1 MKAPEWTPFERVTAA
16 EAIAQGLTVLPDHW
30 SLTPLRDKRPYRDG
44 WQSEALVSRTA
55 IADAILKGDRCR
67 SKSSGKAYTGYASGY
82 GLRLGEASG
91 GLVAIDVDGTS
102 AEALLAAISAGV
114 LPATVAWTSGKPGRR
129 QLLYQVPAEIRPQ
142 ILAFKRKALNCFG
155 DLRAT
160 EGELIEFRYNDH
172 QSALPPSRHPDTGA
186 YCWLKS
192 PEEVAVAAA
201 PEWLCKLLGEFV
213 RNEGATPEAAP
224 PALPMPGWGI
234 AGGGASELEQILN
247 QALTRLSARDIYKW
261 PGHQFRDYGKTWRGY
276 CPQHRSQSGTTF
288 AVDPETREWYCFC
301 CEVGGGPV
309 QYRHFANGG
318 RGRPRGAEFVAIVRE
333 LAAESGLSVS
343 VRVGNSAAAELA
355 PSLEATADE
364 VKQSIWER
372 SRQFSPTHQI
382 DRPYFDWDIPA
393 AGTIVAVRSALGTGK
408 TSWLGRAIQQ
418 LPEEGWL
425 ALGHRNSLLLQSCRR
440 WGFAHLHVDRAFAK
454 IGAPESRLALCVDSL
469 GHFQETDFTD
479 KNVILDE
486 AMAIVRHLL
495 VGGTLKQQRET
506 ILEKF
511 RQALRRAKRI
521 FCLDGMLADWCVDY
535 LQQLA
540 GGDRPLVK
548 IDNQYRG
555 EPLEVKFL
563 TASFDDRGNTR
574 RNDRSPLLRQI
585 WQSPC
590 PAICTD
596 SQIEAEALDRLLAES
611 GKRGLRI
618 DSKTGE
624 REAVRDFLQSPNYFL
639 RQQQP
644 QYLIYTPAAEAG
656 VDISLQS
663 YFSDQFCL
671 FFGVLHTNAQ
681 QQMIGRVRDPQVP
694 RWVWCRS
701 TGLQDGESQRWLLP
715 QQLAGAFEDFL
726 LQEGNNNLE
735 GRSTPEDREGL
746 EQLVQRLLSVSQ
758 DEHYQAFCTIHAI
771 AKYERANLRE
781 CLYTALGEAGHRIE
795 AVSLEQARE
804 EREREK
810 ATKEAIKAD
819 NAREIFSAS
828 KSAGKPSPA
837 PRRPDGQPRQEPAG
851 PTAPAKSKKQHDR
864 DLSAAKI
871 LQRQLPG
878 IERSPRWTPEFIKR
892 VQYDERQFLPQQ
904 ECFWLLQ
911 RYDVARAILED
922 SSLLLGH
929 EEAAGGGDIRARCA
943 RVAALVELGV
953 PDLLDLDREWTATSA
968 AVEAIF
974 DRGQTRDFRNALGL
988 RAKVT
993 HPIQYFRRL
1002 LALAGVK
1009 IVGRRARRVDPASG
1023 ESRPRMV
1030 YTIDRDGWHDPDRLA
1045 VLACLERRWQPVLGA
1060 IERAF
1065 VDAVG

>member
-1 MKAPEWTPFERVTAA
+1 MKAPDWTPFERVAAA
-16 EAIAQGLTVLPDHW
+16 ETIAAGLTVLPACW
-30 SLTPLRDKRPYRDG
+30 SLTPLRDKRPYREG
-44 WQSEALVSRTA
+44 WQSEPLVPRAS
-55 IADAILKGDRCR
+55 IADLILHGERCR
-67 SKSSGKAYTGYASGY
+67 SKGSGKAYTGYASGY

-91 GLVAIDVDGTS
+91 GLVAIDIDGTS
-102 AEALLAAISAGV
+102 AEALLAAISGGV
-114 LPATVAWTSGKPGRR
+114 LPATIAWTSGKPGRR
-129 QLLYQVPAEIRPQ
+129 QLLYQVPEPVRQQ
-142 ILAFKRKALNCFG
+142 ISAFRRKALDRFG
-155 DLRAT
+155 DLRAA

-172 QSALPPSRHPDTGA
+172 QSALPPSRHPETGA
-186 YCWLKS
+186 YCWLNS
-192 PEEVAVAAA
+192 PAELNAADA
-201 PEWLCKLLGEFV
+201 PDWLCKLLQEFARGE
-213 RNEGATPEAAP
+213 RGAAAAKAKATPV
-224 PALPMPGWGI
+224 PAWGI
-234 AGGGASELEQILN
+234 AGGGASELEKILN
-247 QALTRLSARDIYKW
+247 EALSRLSARDVYKW

-288 AVDPETREWYCFC
+288 AVDPESREWYCFC

-333 LAAESGLSVS
+333 LAAESGLSVPTQ
-343 VRVGNSAAAELA
+343 VGNSAALELA
-355 PSLEATADE
+355 PNLEATAED

-372 SRQFSPTHQI
+372 SRQFGPTHQI
-382 DRPYFDWDIPA
+382 DRPYFDWEIPA
-393 AGTIVAVRSALGTGK
+393 AGTMVAVRSALGTGK
-408 TSWLGRAIQQ
+408 TSWLGRVVQQ
-418 LPEEGWL
+418 LPAEGWL

-440 WGFAHLHVDRAFAK
+440 WGFAHLHIDRAFAS

-469 GHFQETDFTD
+469 SHFQEADFTD

-486 AMAIVRHLL
+486 AMAIVRHLV

-540 GGDRPLVK
+540 GSDRPLVK

-555 EPLEVKFL
+555 EPLQIEFL
-563 TASFDDRGNTR
+563 NESFDERGNTK

-585 WQSPC
+585 WQSAC

-596 SQIEAEALDRLLAES
+596 SQLEAEALDRLLAES

-618 DSKTGE
+618 DSKTSD

-656 VDISLQS
+656 VDISLQG

-681 QQMIGRVRDPQVP
+681 QQMLGRIRDPQVP
-694 RWVWCRS
+694 RRIWCRS
-701 TGLQDGESQRWLLP
+701 TGLQEGESQRWLLP

-726 LQEGNNNLE
+726 LQEGNNHLE
-735 GRSTPEDREGL
+735 GRRSTPEDRESF

-771 AKYERANLRE
+771 AKYERAHLRD
-781 CLYTALGEAGHRIE
+781 CLRTALEEAGHHLE
-795 AVSLEQARE
+795 TVSLEQAVE

-819 NAREIFSAS
+819 NAREIYSAS
-828 KSAGKPSPA
+828 QAATAKPTRPSQSPQKTTPPAAASQKS
-837 PRRPDGQPRQEPAG
+837 Q
-851 PTAPAKSKKQHDR
+851 KQR
-864 DLSAAKI
+864 DASAARL

-892 VQYDERQFLPQQ
+892 VQYDERQFLAKQ

-911 RYDVARAILED
+911 HAEVARAILQD
-922 SSLLLGH
+922 SSLLLGF
-929 EEAAGGGDIRARCA
+929 EEAAGSGDVRARCA
-943 RVAALVELGV
+943 RVAALAELEV
-953 PDLLDLDREWTATSA
+953 PQLLVFDREWTATSVE
-968 AVEAIF
+968 VEAIF
-974 DRGQTRDFRNALGL
+974 DRGQTREFKNALGL

-1002 LALAGVK
+1002 LALAG
-1009 IVGRRARRVDPASG
+1009 IELVGRRARRIDPASG

-1030 YTIDRDGWHDPDRLA
+1030 YTLDSEAWHDPDRQA
-1045 VLACLERRWQPVLGA
+1045 VLACLERRWQPLLAA
-1060 IERAF
+1060 IERAC